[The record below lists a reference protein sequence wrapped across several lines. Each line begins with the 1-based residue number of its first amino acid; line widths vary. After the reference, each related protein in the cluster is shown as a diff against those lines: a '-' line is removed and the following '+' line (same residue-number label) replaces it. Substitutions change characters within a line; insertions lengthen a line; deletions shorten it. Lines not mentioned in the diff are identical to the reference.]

1 MRADCLPGAA
11 VTVRVNGQPLAEY
24 ATENGDLT
32 ATTFIEAIPGAEF
45 DIALNLSH
53 GFAYRDPADRLGF
66 LVSVD
71 GQYIQCPILPTHIV
85 HVSQNIVEGPEET
98 HNGVTTVKRLTFAQH
113 ASCRPNK
120 HHKLK
125 R

>member
-11 VTVRVNGQPLAEY
+11 VTVRVNCQPLAEY

-53 GFAYRDPADRLGF
+53 GFAYRDPADRLRF
-66 LVSVD
+66 CVSVD
-71 GQYIQCPILPTHIV
+71 GEFVRCHILSTHLQYLSEHL
-85 HVSQNIVEGPEET
+85 VEGPEET
-98 HNGVTTVKRLTFAQH
+98 RNGVTTLKRLTFAQH
-113 ASCRPNK
+113 ASSMYTQ
-120 HHKLK
+120 
-125 R
+125 